1 VKLEYKRHGN
11 QELLER
17 VWRKSHENVHH
28 PHSECIISRAEL
40 DRVGGG
46 STRLI
51 SKTSEASSSS
61 SPRSQQQSQT
71 QTATAAYLSPG
82 TANGV
87 TKSAFDFS
95 PSSIHPRIMQDMQ
108 SFDGFQA
115 SSTHDSATPK
125 QFSQSMIDTQCSH
138 FCADSESD
146 GGGGGAS
153 SSYNYGNSEAQAQ
166 EESMGNNA
174 SMSSP
179 FEHFLPMAQTMPFFT
194 PRDAYSM
201 DGIGLDTAWQSF
213 MVQLGF

>member
-1 VKLEYKRHGN
+1 LYDVFKKAAPSTKIASVLW
-11 QELLER
+11 ELLER

-28 PHSECIISRAEL
+28 PQSECIISRAEL

-51 SKTSEASSSS
+51 SKTSETSSSH
-61 SPRSQQQSQT
+61 SQQQSQT
-71 QTATAAYLSPG
+71 ATAAYPNSG
-82 TANGV
+82 SANGS

-115 SSTHDSATPK
+115 SFTHDSATPK

-138 FCADSESD
+138 FCADSD
-146 GGGGGAS
+146 GGGAS
-153 SSYNYGNSEAQAQ
+153 SSYNYNEAQAQ
-166 EESMGNNA
+166 AESMGNKA
-174 SMSSP
+174 SVSSS
-179 FEHFLPMAQTMPFFT
+179 FEHFPPMVQTMPFFT